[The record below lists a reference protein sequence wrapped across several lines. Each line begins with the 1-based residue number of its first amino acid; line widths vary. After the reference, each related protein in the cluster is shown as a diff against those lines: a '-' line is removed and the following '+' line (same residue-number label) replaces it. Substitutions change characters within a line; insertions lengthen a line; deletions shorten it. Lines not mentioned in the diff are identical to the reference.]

1 MSTTPAYLKK
11 LFAQVRPC
19 ANCPFLKVGAIDLA
33 PGRVEQI
40 ARNQIKHDDRPFMCH
55 KTLDKENRSY
65 CAGALIY
72 LEKAGRPNIVMRL
85 GRSLGMYDPAKFD
98 AVLDTVIDPP
108 KEQE

>member
-1 MSTTPAYLKK
+1 MSKPRLCLPK
-11 LFAQVRPC
+11 LFKMAKPC

-40 ARNQIKHDDRPFMCH
+40 AGDQIKHDDRPFMCH
-55 KTLDKENRSY
+55 KTLVQQTRSY

-85 GRSLGMYDPAKFD
+85 GRSLGMYDPNKFD